1 VIVAALLLF
10 AGCIG
15 GTFDTAVGTGRP
27 RAMDGMVEPGTLRLD
42 VSPADDALGL
52 LPQSFIL
59 APADYVEV
67 DQVTRELSPT
77 VSLSGTLTADTLQG
91 WGIAASASGPLA
103 ATVSAQRTS
112 LRQGGAA
119 STDEN
124 GQFAFSLPGAQ
135 PYSITIT
142 PRDATQTPLT
152 VFANRNV
159 GQDMQLDELISAGAP
174 LYGRVADYS
183 ADERAG
189 EVAMHLERDDTGA
202 RSATFYSDSQ
212 GWYVAR
218 AEPGYAYTL
227 VVEGSADAPDGP
239 IPTLRLPVTIEG
251 AEGANLDVDVGARAG
266 VSLRFRVQEEDGTR
280 VSRPRARATSERL
293 ELGTLEVEVEG
304 QDDGW
309 ITFTLPPGTWTIEVI
324 PGHDRPD
331 LSPRVMESVEV
342 QAGEDVDLDPQ
353 VLAPS
358 ARLSGV
364 VYDASEAHQ
373 PAADVSITAHATG
386 YGGYTFSTV
395 TDEDGHYTMQVPR
408 TALRLE
414 ATPADPGLGAFT
426 YVDADL
432 QDGEMEL
439 DLDLPAGTALS
450 GTLTSDGKPVPY
462 AHVLVYDHVYGILLA
477 RTLTGADGSYAV
489 RVDVPLAAGE
499 QDTGGDTGP

>member
-27 RAMDGMVEPGTLRLD
+27 SEMDGMVEPGTLRLD

-142 PRDATQTPLT
+142 PSDATQTPLT

-159 GQDMQLDELISAGAP
+159 EQGMQLDELISAGAP
-174 LYGRVADYS
+174 LYGRVADS
-183 ADERAG
+183 AGARAG
-189 EVAMHLERDDTGA
+189 RVAMHLERDDTGA
-202 RSATFYSDSQ
+202 RSATFYSDSE

-227 VVEGSADAPDGP
+227 VVEGSADAPGGP

-251 AEGANLDVDVGARAG
+251 AEGAALDVDVGTRAG
-266 VSLRFRVQEEDGTR
+266 VSLRFHVEEEDGTR
-280 VSRPRARATSERL
+280 VSHPRARATSESL

-304 QDDGW
+304 QDNGEL
-309 ITFTLPPGTWTIEVI
+309 TFTLPPGTWTIEVI
-324 PGHDRPD
+324 PGQDRPD
-331 LSPRVMESVEV
+331 LSPWVMEGVEV
-342 QAGEDVDLDPQ
+342 QAGEDVDLGRQ
-353 VLAPS
+353 VLEPS
-358 ARLSGV
+358 VRLYGV

-373 PAADVSITAHATG
+373 PAAGVSLTALATG

-395 TDEDGHYTMQVPR
+395 TDAQGRYALQVPR
-408 TALRLE
+408 TELRVE
-414 ATPADPGLGAFT
+414 ATPADPRLGAFT
-426 YVDADL
+426 YVHADL
-432 QDGEMEL
+432 QSGGAEL
-439 DLDLPAGTALS
+439 DLDLPS
-450 GTLTSDGKPVPY
+450 GTLLTGTLTAEGQPVPN
-462 AHVLVYDHVYGILLA
+462 AHVLVYDHVNGILLA

-489 RVDVPLAAGE
+489 RVDVRLAAGE